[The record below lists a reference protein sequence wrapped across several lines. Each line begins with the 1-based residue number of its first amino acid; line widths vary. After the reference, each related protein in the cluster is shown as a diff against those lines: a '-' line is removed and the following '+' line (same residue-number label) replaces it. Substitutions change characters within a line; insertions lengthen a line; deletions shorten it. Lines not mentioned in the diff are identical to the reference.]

1 MNCVLKQVNKKR
13 AERRR
18 QIALLLCLSV
28 LVPLGVCT
36 GTPRTGIA
44 LSNSQVTLAC
54 PFMSEGSE
62 PVAHMHNASCYN
74 CEGVLVCTLPERDA
88 HTHTDDCY
96 REGKELVCGLEENQ
110 GHAHTDACYAEET
123 VQVCNLEETTGH
135 RHTEDCYSEES
146 EDPVCGQEEG
156 EGAHQHTDECFR
168 TERKLICGKEIG
180 EGVHVHTDNCWKTG
194 KVLSCGQ
201 EVLILH
207 VHDDSCFMI
216 STADGKNDGQQEDV
230 KGAYEEKTGKNEENG
245 KNEQRKA
252 DSDKIDDEE
261 EKLPEKPD
269 SDPSADLET
278 PEIWEKAF
286 EKLKLTGEWAE
297 DLIAVAE
304 TQFGYAESELNF
316 DAVLNRERD
325 EYVLKGWTRYG
336 AWYGIPY
343 GDWCAMFVSFCLH
356 YAGISDKEYP
366 YDCGTT
372 TWVRNLEDRGLFSLA
387 SEYSPMPGDL
397 VFFDWE
403 QDGLTDHVG
412 LVYGVDENDNYLL
425 TIEGN
430 HTRTVQTFEYALT
443 DPQIMGYGILKYVE
457 MPEEEEP
464 EEAETSEL
472 TENEKPDIP
481 QDNTEAPAAAH
492 GKASVGME
500 KEEKTD
506 TRDTEEPSVDPALKQ
521 KENKNEEA
529 QKGPDETSEA
539 PEIPKRVQRFDKT
552 VAGIR
557 VQVEADE
564 GAFPENT
571 YMSLAPIDGNCLKDA
586 VAGKIDGEILEI
598 QAVDIVFVNE
608 FGEELEPAIPIRVSI
623 TVQETQYSDRETE
636 VVHIDDNGTPSIVP
650 QAADEKSESNCKILF
665 DADSFTPYAI
675 VRKTDSQ
682 MTGREA
688 STVTVPEVEKLEEER
703 EDNDLEEMK
712 DSISTDGTY
721 VKESRIAAYTGSGDQ
736 NSGDTDIG
744 MTGSDN
750 QISEDTDSSDMEKKN
765 AVRRTAEENTAAE
778 SADDNQPDLVEPVQV
793 EETNRHMP
801 EYASPI
807 RRRNVDAG
815 YWTILGFFAALAM
828 SGSLWLLEKSR
839 ERDAQ

>member
-1 MNCVLKQVNKKR
+1 
-13 AERRR
+13 
-18 QIALLLCLSV
+18 
-28 LVPLGVCT
+28 
-36 GTPRTGIA
+36 
-44 LSNSQVTLAC
+44 
-54 PFMSEGSE
+54 
-62 PVAHMHNASCYN
+62 
-74 CEGVLVCTLPERDA
+74 
-88 HTHTDDCY
+88 
-96 REGKELVCGLEENQ
+96 
-110 GHAHTDACYAEET
+110 
-123 VQVCNLEETTGH
+123 
-135 RHTEDCYSEES
+135 
-146 EDPVCGQEEG
+146 
-156 EGAHQHTDECFR
+156 
-168 TERKLICGKEIG
+168 
-180 EGVHVHTDNCWKTG
+180 
-194 KVLSCGQ
+194 
-201 EVLILH
+201 
-207 VHDDSCFMI
+207 MI
-216 STADGKNDGQQEDV
+216 STADGKNDGQQEDE

>member
-252 DSDKIDDEE
+252 DSEKIDDEE

-372 TWVRNLEDRGLFSLA
+372 TWVRNLEDRGLFSPA

-529 QKGPDETSEA
+529 QKRPDETSEA

-564 GAFPENT
+564 GAFLENT

-682 MTGREA
+682 MTGRGA

-744 MTGSDN
+744 MTGSDS